1 MRPLK
6 AYTIYCIYTCAMA
19 LLRALHFTAAAI
31 YYVTVVG
38 LNPFELVLVG
48 TTLMVV
54 ILLAEIPT
62 GVVADTYSRRL
73 SVIVGVAR
81 IGVGFWLEGAIASF
95 GAVLAAQLL
104 WGIGLTFTSG
114 ALEAWIADELG
125 GQNVDQVFLR
135 GAQLSNFGALLGIAA
150 SVAFASIR
158 LSLPLV
164 VSGVALLGLA
174 VFLALFMPEDGFT
187 PQPRAER
194 SSWRA
199 ARQTLVSGLALVRT
213 RTVLLLIM
221 GITLFVGVSSESFDR
236 LWEVHFL
243 SQAGFP
249 SLDVMTP
256 VAWFG
261 VINVGARLLSI
272 LAAGFARRHFDTA
285 SHRGVTRLLAVVTAL
300 MMIGTFG
307 FGLANG
313 FAAALVAYWAVY
325 LLRQLY
331 VPLYYAWLNQHSES
345 RVRATVMSLA
355 GQVDAIGQIA
365 GGPPF
370 GWVATAYS
378 TGAAIMA
385 AACMLLPT
393 LPLYRLALRQQPAPS
408 DVDREALAA
417 AGD

>member
-1 MRPLK
+1 
-6 AYTIYCIYTCAMA
+6 MA

-38 LNPFELVLVG
+38 LNPFQLVLVG

-73 SVIVGVAR
+73 SVIVGVAL
-81 IGVGFWLEGAIASF
+81 IGLGFWLEGALAHF
-95 GAVLAAQLL
+95 GAVLMAQVL

-135 GAQLSNFGALLGIAA
+135 GAQLGNFGALLGIAL
-150 SVAFASIR
+150 SVALASLW

-164 VSGVALLGLA
+164 VSGLALLGLA
-174 VFLALFMPEDGFT
+174 GFLALFMPEHGFT
-187 PQPRAER
+187 RQPRAER

-199 ARQTLVSGLALVRT
+199 ARQTLISGVSLVRA
-213 RTVLLLIM
+213 RTALLLIM
-221 GITLFVGVSSESFDR
+221 GITLFVGISSESFDR

-243 SQAGFP
+243 SQTGFP
-249 SLDVMTP
+249 SLAVMTP

-261 VINVGARLLSI
+261 VINIGARLLSI
-272 LAAGFARRHFDTA
+272 LAAGFARRRFDTA
-285 SHRGVTRLLAVVTAL
+285 SHHGLARLLAAVTTL
-300 MMIGTFG
+300 MMLGTFG

-313 FAAALVAYWAVY
+313 FVVALLAYWAVY

-370 GWVATAYS
+370 GWVATAFS
-378 TGAAIMA
+378 TGAAIVT
-385 AACMLLPT
+385 AACMLLPA
-393 LPLYRLALRQQPAPS
+393 LPLYRLALRPTPTPLTLE
-408 DVDREALAA
+408 DDALVA

>member
-1 MRPLK
+1 VRPLK
-6 AYTIYCIYTCAMA
+6 AYTIYCIYSCAMA
-19 LLRALHFTAAAI
+19 LLRAMHFTAATI

-38 LNPFELVLVG
+38 LNPFQLVLVG

-62 GVVADTYSRRL
+62 GVLADTYSRRL
-73 SVIVGVAR
+73 SVILGVAL
-81 IGVGFWLEGAIASF
+81 IGVGFWLEGAVANF
-95 GAVLAAQLL
+95 TAVLAAQLL

-135 GAQLSNFGALLGIAA
+135 GAQLGNFGALLGIAS
-150 SVAFASIR
+150 SVALATVR

-164 VSGVALLGLA
+164 VSGVALVGLA
-174 VFLALFMPEDGFT
+174 GFLALFMPEHGFT
-187 PQPRAER
+187 RPLHER
-194 SSWRA
+194 RSPWRA
-199 ARQTLVSGLALVRT
+199 ARQTFVSGMGLVRGST
-213 RTVLLLIM
+213 ALLLIM

-243 SQAGFP
+243 SQTGFP
-249 SLDVMTP
+249 SLAAMTP

-261 VINVGARLLSI
+261 LINVGARLLSI
-272 LAAGFARRHFDTA
+272 LAAGFARRCFDTA
-285 SHRGVTRLLAVVTAL
+285 SHQGLARLLAVVTTL
-300 MMIGTFG
+300 MLIGTFA
-307 FGLANG
+307 FGLANSFTMG
-313 FAAALVAYWAVY
+313 LLAYWVVY

-331 VPLYYAWLNQHSES
+331 VPLYYAWLNHHSES

-370 GWVATAYS
+370 GWLATAYS
-378 TGAAIMA
+378 SGLAIMA

-393 LPLYRLALRQQPAPS
+393 LPLYRLALRHEPS
-408 DVDREALAA
+408 LESNGETLAA